1 MKNLLISATEQIIVE
16 YFDDKNNKI
25 SIQDKLEVIKAE
37 DILKL
42 VKQKLNGKNIDEID
56 NIFINVGPGSFT
68 GIRASLALC
77 FGLTANKKNMKT
89 VPFTS
94 FDMVEYNKVS
104 SDIIYIVVTGFG
116 NLVYSKR
123 IEKGKETNEEC
134 IEITKLVENA
144 KLERATVIVQNQK
157 LESVISELY
166 DQVIIGNV
174 NPYLVIQKCMN
185 GRLKKRNLEP
195 VYLRASQAE
204 IQRMEKIKNAKH

>member
-16 YFDDKNNKI
+16 YFGDNNNKSTI
-25 SIQDKLEVIKAE
+25 KSNSEVTKAE

-42 VKQKLNGKNIDEID
+42 VKQKLNGENIDEID

-77 FGLTANKKNMKT
+77 FGLTANKKKVKT
-89 VPFTS
+89 IPFTS
-94 FDMVEYNKVS
+94 FDMIEYNKVS
-104 SDIIYIVVTGFG
+104 SDVIYIVVTGFG

-123 IEKGKETNEEC
+123 IQNGKETDEEC
-134 IEITKLVENA
+134 IEIAKLIENA
-144 KLERATVIVQNQK
+144 KLESATVVVQNQK
-157 LESVISELY
+157 LAGVMSELG
-166 DQVIIGNV
+166 DQVKIGNL
-174 NPYLVIQKCMN
+174 NPYLVIQKYMK
-185 GRLKKRNLEP
+185 GSLKKRNAEP